1 MPLNNKISHHGKWA
15 MALSGF
21 EIAMGGITSIPVV
34 GGLIFLGYKGFG
46 ESLLDASKLKPK
58 QKTEVKK
65 EALAPEKKE
74 IKEKSQN
81 QETKG
86 NLTTTTTK
94 KASQSETQKPTV
106 KKETPAPDKKEIK
119 EKAQPKKPKL
129 KITSQSQTKLLK
141 ANRKTSQQKEI
152 QNQLK
157 VSQSTSNNKK
167 IIEIILK
174 K

>member
-1 MPLNNKISHHGKWA
+1 

-34 GGLIFLGYKGFG
+34 GGLIFLGYKSFG
-46 ESLLDASKLKPK
+46 ESSLDASKLKPK
-58 QKTEVKK
+58 QKTAVKK
-65 EALAPEKKE
+65 EAPAPDKKE

-81 QETKG
+81 QEIKE

-119 EKAQPKKPKL
+119 EKAQQKKPEVKTN
-129 KITSQSQTKLLK
+129 ITIADKTPQSGP
-141 ANRKTSQQKEI
+141 
-152 QNQLK
+152 
-157 VSQSTSNNKK
+157 
-167 IIEIILK
+167 
-174 K
+174 

>member
-34 GGLIFLGYKGFG
+34 GGLIFLGYKSFG
-46 ESLLDASKLKPK
+46 ESSLDASKLKPK
-58 QKTEVKK
+58 QKTAVKK
-65 EALAPEKKE
+65 EAPAPDKKE

-81 QETKG
+81 QEIKE

-106 KKETPAPDKKEIK
+106 KKETPSHNKKEKK
-119 EKAQPKKPKL
+119 EKV
-129 KITSQSQTKLLK
+129 
-141 ANRKTSQQKEI
+141 QQKKTEDKI
-152 QNQLK
+152 NIAIANK
-157 VSQSTSNNKK
+157 TPQSGP
-167 IIEIILK
+167 
-174 K
+174 

>member
-1 MPLNNKISHHGKWA
+1 

-34 GGLIFLGYKGFG
+34 GGLIFLGYKSFG
-46 ESLLDASKLKPK
+46 ESSLDASKLKPK
-58 QKTEVKK
+58 QKTAVKK
-65 EALAPEKKE
+65 EAPAPDKKE

-81 QETKG
+81 QEIKE

-119 EKAQPKKPKL
+119 EKAQQKKPEVKTN
-129 KITSQSQTKLLK
+129 ITIADKTPQS
-141 ANRKTSQQKEI
+141 
-152 QNQLK
+152 
-157 VSQSTSNNKK
+157 
-167 IIEIILK
+167 
-174 K
+174 

>member
-1 MPLNNKISHHGKWA
+1 

-34 GGLIFLGYKGFG
+34 GGLIFLGYKSFG
-46 ESLLDASKLKPK
+46 ESSLDASKLKPK
-58 QKTEVKK
+58 QKTAVKK

-81 QETKG
+81 QEIKE

-106 KKETPAPDKKEIK
+106 KKERPEPDEKEVK
-119 EKAQPKKPKL
+119 EKAQHKKPEDKPN
-129 KITSQSQTKLLK
+129 ITIADKTPQS
-141 ANRKTSQQKEI
+141 EP
-152 QNQLK
+152 
-157 VSQSTSNNKK
+157 
-167 IIEIILK
+167 
-174 K
+174 

>member
-34 GGLIFLGYKGFG
+34 GGLIFLGYKSFG
-46 ESLLDASKLKPK
+46 ENSLDASKLKPK
-58 QKTEVKK
+58 QRTAVKK
-65 EALAPEKKE
+65 EAPAPDKKE

-81 QETKG
+81 QEIKE

-106 KKETPAPDKKEIK
+106 KKEGPEPDEKEVK
-119 EKAQPKKPKL
+119 EKAQHKKPEDKPN
-129 KITSQSQTKLLK
+129 ITIADKTPQSGP
-141 ANRKTSQQKEI
+141 
-152 QNQLK
+152 
-157 VSQSTSNNKK
+157 
-167 IIEIILK
+167 
-174 K
+174 

>member
-34 GGLIFLGYKGFG
+34 GGLIFLGYKSFG
-46 ESLLDASKLKPK
+46 ESSLDASKLKPK
-58 QKTEVKK
+58 QKTAVKK
-65 EALAPEKKE
+65 EAPAPDKKE

-81 QETKG
+81 QEIKE

-94 KASQSETQKPTV
+94 KASQSETQNPTV

-119 EKAQPKKPKL
+119 EK
-129 KITSQSQTKLLK
+129 
-141 ANRKTSQQKEI
+141 SQQKKTEI
-152 QNQLK
+152 KTNITIADK
-157 VSQSTSNNKK
+157 TPQSGQ
-167 IIEIILK
+167 
-174 K
+174 

>member
-1 MPLNNKISHHGKWA
+1 

-34 GGLIFLGYKGFG
+34 GGLIFLGYKSFG
-46 ESLLDASKLKPK
+46 ESSLDASKLKPK
-58 QKTEVKK
+58 QKTTVKK
-65 EALAPEKKE
+65 ETPAPDKKE

-81 QETKG
+81 QEIKE

-119 EKAQPKKPKL
+119 EKAQQKKPEDKTN
-129 KITSQSQTKLLK
+129 ITIED
-141 ANRKTSQQKEI
+141 KTPQRE
-152 QNQLK
+152 L
-157 VSQSTSNNKK
+157 
-167 IIEIILK
+167 
-174 K
+174 

>member
-1 MPLNNKISHHGKWA
+1 

-34 GGLIFLGYKGFG
+34 GGLIFLGYKSFG
-46 ESLLDASKLKPK
+46 ESSLDASKLKPK
-58 QKTEVKK
+58 QKTTVKK
-65 EALAPEKKE
+65 EAPAPDKKE

-81 QETKG
+81 QEIKE

-119 EKAQPKKPKL
+119 EKAQQKKPEVKTN
-129 KITSQSQTKLLK
+129 ITIADKTPQSGP
-141 ANRKTSQQKEI
+141 
-152 QNQLK
+152 
-157 VSQSTSNNKK
+157 
-167 IIEIILK
+167 
-174 K
+174 